1 MDVFKDKYIIM
12 ELIPSHSKSELGEI
26 IQLQALKL
34 NGLQLIERFDYRLD
48 YDKILNKDLQAM
60 ISYDNH
66 LFTYVDK
73 SDAIMKA
80 FKKFSLDL
88 PLLIIDNDYTKD
100 YLKGLDNLKISV
112 FKYLDLELSDDVFSK
127 LIQKYNLKPS
137 NHLVDLLYEA
147 IIEKSNN

>member
-112 FKYLDLELSDDVFSK
+112 FKYLDLVSTLFKTVTLVSESTSV
-127 LIQKYNLKPS
+127 KPF
-137 NHLVDLLYEA
+137 LVGL
-147 IIEKSNN
+147 

>member
-100 YLKGLDNLKISV
+100 YLKGFPIWRV
-112 FKYLDLELSDDVFSK
+112 MSDT
-127 LIQKYNLKPS
+127 LRNR
-137 NHLVDLLYEA
+137 
-147 IIEKSNN
+147 NN

>member
-100 YLKGLDNLKISV
+100 YLKGENCRDIIKKLALSV
-112 FKYLDLELSDDVFSK
+112 VFCVIPALLFKFCLPE
-127 LIQKYNLKPS
+127 P
-137 NHLVDLLYEA
+137 
-147 IIEKSNN
+147 EKSYSL